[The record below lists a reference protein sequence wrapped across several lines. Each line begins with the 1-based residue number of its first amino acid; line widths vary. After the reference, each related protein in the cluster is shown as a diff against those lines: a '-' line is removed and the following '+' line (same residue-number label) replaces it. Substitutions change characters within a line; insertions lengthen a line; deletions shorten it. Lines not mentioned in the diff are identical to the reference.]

1 MIDFFLELMTKFK
14 DAVIS
19 LLPLSP
25 FSGFIDGLEEL
36 NPEWIGWLNW
46 FIPIKEI
53 LAVTALWLGAI
64 SLFYVYSVIMRWIK
78 LIGD

>member
-1 MIDFFLELMTKFK
+1 MVDFFLELMSKFK

-25 FSGFIDGLEEL
+25 FSKFIDEFEKL
-36 NPEWIGWLNW
+36 NPEWLGWLNW
-46 FIPIKEI
+46 IIPVKQI
-53 LAVTALWLGAI
+53 LIVTAAWLGAVA
-64 SLFYVYSVIMRWIK
+64 LFYIYSVIMRWIK

>member
-14 DAVIS
+14 DIVIS

-25 FSGFIDGLEEL
+25 FSGFIDELEEL
-36 NPEWIGWLNW
+36 NPEWLGWLNW
-46 FIPIKEI
+46 FIPIKQI
-53 LAVTALWLGAI
+53 LVVTAAWLGAI
-64 SLFYVYSVIMRWIK
+64 ALFYVYSVIMRWIK